1 MNSAAIKR
9 WLETPAQFAHENT
22 KKIRTLEYIEEL
34 EAQAPRWISV
44 EERLPDGNAG
54 EILVTGADGE
64 VTTAWFVGGMIWF
77 RIGRI
82 NVQASGITHW
92 MPLPVPPEEGV

>member
-34 EAQAPRWISV
+34 EAQAPQWISV
-44 EERLPDGNAG
+44 EERLPSDFVSVLAHMTDAG
-54 EILVTGADGE
+54 DFPAVREAYLVGKAFFFPALAD
-64 VTTAWFVGGMIWF
+64 VHPVD
-77 RIGRI
+77 R
-82 NVQASGITHW
+82 W
-92 MPLPVPPEEGV
+92 MEMPKEE